1 MRKEPN
7 MYKLFTIGALVAA
20 LAAPAS
26 AAGQGARA
34 RAAGAQVN
42 CPQTVVIR
50 SGRNYGICGH
60 RFWIRDAQTGKVR
73 AVPFWRLQHQ
83 NDPTDDRP

>member
-1 MRKEPN
+1 

-20 LAAPAS
+20 LAAPAG
-26 AAGQGARA
+26 AAAQGARA
-34 RAAGAQVN
+34 RTASAQLS

-60 RFWIRDAQTGKVR
+60 RYWVRDAQTGKVR

>member
-1 MRKEPN
+1 
-7 MYKLFTIGALVAA
+7 MYKLFTIAALVAA

-26 AAGQGARA
+26 AVGKGIGPRHARA
-34 RAAGAQVN
+34 QLS
-42 CPQTVVIR
+42 CPQTVVFQP
-50 SGRNYGICGH
+50 GRNYGMCGH
-60 RFWIRDAQTGKVR
+60 RYWIRDAQTGQVK

>member
-1 MRKEPN
+1 

-34 RAAGAQVN
+34 RSAKAGIN
-42 CPQTVVIR
+42 CPQSVVILP
-50 SGRNYGICGH
+50 GRHYGMCGN
-60 RFWIRDAQTGKVR
+60 RFFIRDAQTGKVR